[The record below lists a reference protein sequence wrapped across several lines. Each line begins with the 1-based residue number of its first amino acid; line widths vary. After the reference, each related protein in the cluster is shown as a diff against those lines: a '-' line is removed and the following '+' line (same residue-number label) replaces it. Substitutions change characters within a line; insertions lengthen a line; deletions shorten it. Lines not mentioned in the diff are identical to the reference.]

1 MRPWNQ
7 GTRSG
12 VVLAAA
18 VTFAACSGTSSP
30 STGTG
35 TVSLAVSDTAAQH
48 ATHVCVEFTDIEF
61 KRAGAENRVF
71 VFDPPQKVNLL
82 EYQGVDAAPLLVDEE
97 LEAGEYQWVRI
108 GVNAERGAGNGAGA
122 GPMDALD
129 DCSGTGSYILFDEG
143 PMHGLYIPSGA
154 ESGLKLNRGFT
165 LPVNGSADFV
175 AEWDLMKTIHAP
187 PGLEPDY
194 IMRPT
199 VRLMDQTRTGS
210 IAGEVMALAMQTGCM
225 PSVYVFETG
234 VTPDDIEDDA
244 DDPAEDPVAAA
255 MVAMREEDGRF
266 RYEVGPLL
274 EGEYDVAFTCDED
287 DNSADENLAFVLFA
301 ENPVRVVAG
310 QQATANFD

>member
-1 MRPWNQ
+1 
-7 GTRSG
+7 
-12 VVLAAA
+12 

-35 TVSLAVSDTAAQH
+35 DVSLSVSDTAAQH
-48 ATHVCVEFTDIEF
+48 ATHVCVEFTELEF

-71 VFDPPQKVNLL
+71 IFDPPKKINLL
-82 EYQGVDAAPLLVDEE
+82 QYQGVDAAPLLVDEE

-108 GVNAERGAGNGAGA
+108 GVNAERAAGNGAGA

-129 DCSGTGSYILFDEG
+129 DCSGTGSYLVSDTG
-143 PMHGLYIPSGA
+143 LHGLYIPSGA

-210 IAGEVMALAMQTGCM
+210 IAGEVSLLLATQAGCV
-225 PSVYVFETG
+225 PSVYVFEPG
-234 VTPDDIEDDA
+234 VAPDDIEDDA
-244 DDPAEDPVAAA
+244 DDPAEDPIAAA
-255 MVAMREEDGRF
+255 MVAMREEDGKF

-287 DNSADENLAFVLFA
+287 DNSVDQDLTFVLFA
-301 ENPVRVVAG
+301 ENPVSVAAG
-310 QQATANFD
+310 QQASADFD